1 MLRREG
7 DGCPV
12 TGALQLLGDKWTLM
26 IVRDLSRGS
35 RRTTDLQ
42 ARLHPISSRT
52 LIARLKD
59 MTRDRLISR
68 HEYSASPP
76 HVEYALTERGKLLLP
91 LLDALREL
99 GIALDCNDCEDR
111 RARLGDYCDACPHL
125 HHADQSHE
133 AEGATRRAPQREP
146 DDSIVLL

>member
-12 TGALQLLGDKWTLM
+12 AGALQVVGDKWTLL
-26 IVRDLSRGS
+26 IVRDLARGS
-35 RRTTDLQ
+35 RRTTDLV

-52 LIARLKD
+52 LMARLKD
-59 MTRDRLISR
+59 MEHDELIAR

-76 HVEYALTERGKLLLP
+76 HVEYSLTRRGRLLLP
-91 LLDALREL
+91 VVEALREL
-99 GIALDCNDCEDR
+99 GMELGGNECEER
-111 RARLGDYCDACPHL
+111 RERAGEYCDACPHRRNDER
-125 HHADQSHE
+125 ADAMQQP
-133 AEGATRRAPQREP
+133 AAQRRERER